1 MQHKINLLRNHIVSV
16 NSEGPTEGIL
26 SEGIGF
32 DREVVQ
38 KVLLDVCHFVTDP
51 DSRKKKVLHKLK
63 WNWPK
68 FQMPSRDYG
77 MDLAAINIQ
86 RGRDHGIPAYN
97 QGPMLQNFLWP

>member
-1 MQHKINLLRNHIVSV
+1 MGAFLIKEGTLINGSK
-16 NSEGPTEGIL
+16 S
-26 SEGIGF
+26 IGF
-32 DREVVQ
+32 DGKVVQ
-38 KVLLDVCHFVTDP
+38 KVFKDVCHFVTDP
-51 DSRKKKVLHKLK
+51 NSRRKSFCK
-63 WNWPK
+63 NFNEIDQK